1 MKSLRE
7 RIVFKRVDK
16 ISDSVNLL
24 LFEDKK
30 VTIEYLKDLI
40 DSKDIV
46 LTDFFYE
53 KDVAGTIHAIRDS
66 VEFRELIEE
75 MIEAVKEYRKTG
87 CLVPI
92 SKPKKSDYRIIKNK
106 EI

>member
-16 ISDSVNLL
+16 ISDSIDLS
-24 LFEDKK
+24 LFKEQL
-30 VTIEYLKDLI
+30 TIEYLKDLI
-40 DSKDIV
+40 DNKDIV
-46 LTDFFYE
+46 LTNFFYE

-66 VEFRELIEE
+66 VEFKELMED
-75 MIEAVKEYRKTG
+75 MITAVKQYRKTG

-92 SKPKKSDYRIIKNK
+92 SKPKKSDYRIHKK
-106 EI
+106 